1 MKNKTTKIVSIG
13 WKEHERFVAIG
24 KLIQQKK
31 AKKLYYSCDKFY
43 YEVERGNKV

>member
-1 MKNKTTKIVSIG
+1 MKKKTTKIVSIG
-13 WKEHERFVAIG
+13 CKEHERFVVMG
-24 KLIQQKK
+24 KLIQQNK

>member
-1 MKNKTTKIVSIG
+1 MKDKTTKIVSIG
-13 WKEHERFVAIG
+13 WGQQEKSVEMG

-31 AKKLYYSCDKFY
+31 AKLLYYACDKFY

>member
-1 MKNKTTKIVSIG
+1 MKDKTKKIMSIG
-13 WKEHERFVAIG
+13 WGQHEKSVAMG

-31 AKKLYYSCDKFY
+31 AKLLYYACDKFY

>member
-1 MKNKTTKIVSIG
+1 MKTKTTKIISIG
-13 WKEHERFVAIG
+13 WRQQEKSVTMG

-31 AKKLYYSCDKFY
+31 AKFLYYSCDKFY

>member
-1 MKNKTTKIVSIG
+1 MKNKNTKIVNIG
-13 WKEHERFVAIG
+13 WGQQEKSVEMG

-31 AKKLYYSCDKFY
+31 AKLLYYACDKFY

>member
-13 WKEHERFVAIG
+13 WGKQEKSVEMG

-31 AKKLYYSCDKFY
+31 AKLLYYACDKFY

>member
-1 MKNKTTKIVSIG
+1 MKNKNTKIISIG
-13 WKEHERFVAIG
+13 WGQQQKSVAMG

-31 AKKLYYSCDKFY
+31 AKFSYYSCDKFY

>member
-13 WKEHERFVAIG
+13 WGQQEKSVEIG

-31 AKKLYYSCDKFY
+31 ARLLYYSCDKFY